1 LDQDVRIYRQAFE
14 PRSWIDRDMEHQ
26 AELLTENVKKVPA
39 KCGTVIVAI
48 P

>member
-1 LDQDVRIYRQAFE
+1 MQAFE

-26 AELLTENVKKVPA
+26 AELLAENVKKVAA
-39 KCGTVIVAI
+39 KCGKVIVAI